1 MSTITKTIGFLWAF
15 RQFSDHDVKNHPK
28 KEANRTLSAR
38 RSPVCFRS
46 MKVLFPILGAFILT
60 LQSAGG
66 CHAATIAPEE
76 ESTSLSPLSAEQ
88 YLVSPKDVLQITIVG
103 ENDLPVQF
111 PVGESGGTIKFPYI
125 QYVEVTG
132 LTVKWIEKLITALLQ
147 GADPVELD
155 KAMEELRRGG
165 DAKKVQKRVDEL
177 LQEVEANDCWYR
189 DPQVNVM
196 VAKYS
201 EKFFYVEGYVAKSGQ
216 YAFTGENMMTVYRA
230 ITRAGG
236 FKPDAKKTVRL
247 ITHDVDGN
255 TQTVEVDVSA
265 IIKKN
270 APDPPIQANDVIR
283 VDQSFW

>member
-1 MSTITKTIGFLWAF
+1 MSSITKTIGSLWAF
-15 RQFSDHDVKNHPK
+15 RQFSDDDVKNHPK

-38 RSPVCFRS
+38 RSPVCFGS
-46 MKVLFPILGAFILT
+46 MKLLLVTIGAFIVT
-60 LQSAGG
+60 LQSVGFCQAE
-66 CHAATIAPEE
+66 TTVREE
-76 ESTSLSPLSAEQ
+76 ESSSLSPLSAEQ
-88 YLVSPKDVLQITIVG
+88 YLVSPKDVLQITIVA
-103 ENDLPVQF
+103 ENDLPAQF

-125 QYVEVTG
+125 QYVKVTG

-147 GADPVELD
+147 GADPVEMD

-165 DAKKVQKRVDEL
+165 DAQKIQKRVDEL
-177 LQEVEANDCWYR
+177 LREVEPNDCWYR

-201 EKFFYVEGYVAKSGQ
+201 EKFFYVEGYVYKSGQ

-247 ITHDVDGN
+247 ITHDLDGN
-255 TQTVEVDVSA
+255 TKTVEVDVSD